1 MIMKEEEKG
10 NTCMITI
17 MSPTKTF
24 NDNICPLKFDIEA
37 MAFKDEIEE
46 LIAILKKYDVSEI
59 MEIMKVSKVLGEATY
74 KKYETFDDDIKGYE
88 AIKYFYGEAFKGL
101 DASTLDDEDIVFGHN
116 HLVIL
121 SGLYGVVKPLD
132 LIKPYRLEMG
142 TKLKTANEKDLYG
155 YWKDKLTT
163 YMMKSIEDTSGEKVL
178 LNLASDEYSK
188 ALDLKSIDEKYKV
201 VTISFKENRDGKYK
215 TIGTY
220 AKKARGLMARYIL
233 KNKIDILEDIKYF
246 NEDGYSFNEEQ
257 SDDNNFIF
265 IR

>member
-1 MIMKEEEKG
+1 
-10 NTCMITI
+10 
-17 MSPTKTF
+17 
-24 NDNICPLKFDIEA
+24 
-37 MAFKDEIEE
+37 
-46 LIAILKKYDVSEI
+46 
-59 MEIMKVSKVLGEATY
+59 
-74 KKYETFDDDIKGYE
+74 
-88 AIKYFYGEAFKGL
+88 
-101 DASTLDDEDIVFGHN
+101 
-116 HLVIL
+116 
-121 SGLYGVVKPLD
+121 
-132 LIKPYRLEMG
+132 MG